1 LCGWT
6 PWTQFGG
13 GPPPGCPASAPTN
26 QTLGHAL
33 TPPALRLTSLVPL
46 SFPLPPAPLST
57 PASCNHALKL
67 LNKLEFSMPFK
78 ARPRLCFTSHVSVS
92 RTTNAGPRNFYSRDS
107 SSDAS
112 TIAAGRE
119 CFSKSVV
126 LARVPLAKTD
136 CVGLLFYSWSGFPS
150 PSADEGPLQM
160 YPGVKKKPK
169 LALGHAI
176 LPLLGSSRFWVQ
188 GQD

>member
-1 LCGWT
+1 MCGWT

-92 RTTNAGPRNFYSRDS
+92 RTTNTGSRNFYSRDS

-136 CVGLLFYSWSGFPS
+136 CVGLLFHSREVRFFLRP
-150 PSADEGPLQM
+150 PRMRDHCRCT
-160 YPGVKKKPK
+160 PG
-169 LALGHAI
+169 
-176 LPLLGSSRFWVQ
+176 
-188 GQD
+188 